1 MEIVKVFISILITP
15 LIIICLV
22 VVTTI
27 AIHETIWN
35 NKERETDTEQ

>member
-15 LIIICLV
+15 LIIICLIG
-22 VVTTI
+22 VTTI